1 MRSYEQTLMKKEGHR
16 YEENNNDIDF
26 MRKVQ
31 IQSELLA
38 RQRLI
43 KHFQE
48 KKNEM
53 KSRIV

>member
-1 MRSYEQTLMKKEGHR
+1 MKKEGHR